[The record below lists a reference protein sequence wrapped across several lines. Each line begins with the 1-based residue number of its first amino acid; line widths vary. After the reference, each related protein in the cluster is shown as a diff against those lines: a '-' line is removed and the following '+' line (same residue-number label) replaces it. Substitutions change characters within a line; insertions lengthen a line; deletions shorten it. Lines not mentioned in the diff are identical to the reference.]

1 MFEFEMRKYI
11 VTVVVILSSVVIGC
25 KKEVKNDVVEKENT
39 LFYTFNFPETV
50 YTNKTYLGEISFTN
64 TILDEI
70 AELRVD
76 TANFRFLIYKP
87 FEPFTYGAEFKPIYK
102 DSILLEDKEIDFELK
117 FAKPGIYSI
126 GGLAR
131 DAMRINYYTDGIRDS
146 ARFIEH
152 EVIMFKKVVV
162 RDSI

>member
-1 MFEFEMRKYI
+1 MSKYI
-11 VTVVVILSSVVIGC
+11 VIVFTILFSITTGC
-25 KKEVKNDVVEKENT
+25 KKEIRADVVEKENT

-50 YTNKTYLGEISFTN
+50 YTNKTYLGKISFTN

-70 AELRVD
+70 AEPRVD
-76 TANFRFLIYKP
+76 TTNFRFLIFKP
-87 FEPFTYGAEFKPIYK
+87 FEPFRYGTEFEPIYK
-102 DSILLEDKEIDFELK
+102 DSILLEGKEIGFELK
-117 FAKPGIYSI
+117 FDKPGTYSI

>member
-1 MFEFEMRKYI
+1 MRKYI
-11 VTVVVILSSVVIGC
+11 VVVFVILSSAVIGC

-39 LFYTFNFPETV
+39 LFYTFKFPETV

-70 AELRVD
+70 AEPRVD
-76 TANFRFLIYKP
+76 TANFRFLIFKP
-87 FEPFTYGAEFKPIYK
+87 FEPYKYGTEFKPIYK
-102 DSILLEDKEIDFELK
+102 DLVLLEDKEINFELK
-117 FAKPGIYSI
+117 FDKPGEYHI

-131 DAMRINYYTDGIRDS
+131 DGMMIGYYSKGIRDS
-146 ARFIEH
+146 VRIIEH

>member
-1 MFEFEMRKYI
+1 MKQYRI
-11 VTVVVILSSVVIGC
+11 VLYVMLLVNIVAC
-25 KKEVKNDVVEKENT
+25 KKEVRNDVVEKENT
-39 LFYTFNFPETV
+39 LFYTFKFPETV

-70 AELRVD
+70 AEPRVD
-76 TANFRFLIYKP
+76 TANFRFLIFKP
-87 FEPFTYGAEFKPIYK
+87 FEPFTHGTEFKPIYK
-102 DSILLEDKEIDFELK
+102 DSILLEGKEIDFELK
-117 FAKPGIYSI
+117 FDKPGEYHI

-131 DAMRINYYTDGIRDS
+131 DGMMIGYYSKGIRDS
-146 ARFIEH
+146 VRIIEH

>member
-1 MFEFEMRKYI
+1 MFEFKMRKYI
-11 VTVVVILSSVVIGC
+11 VTVVVILSSAVIGC

-50 YTNKTYLGEISFTN
+50 YTNKTYLGKISFTN
-64 TILDEI
+64 IILDEI
-70 AELRVD
+70 AEPRVD

-87 FEPFTYGAEFKPIYK
+87 FEPVTYGTEFEPVYK
-102 DSILLEDKEIDFELK
+102 DSVLLEDKEIDFELK
-117 FAKPGIYSI
+117 FDKPGIYSI

-131 DAMRINYYTDGIRDS
+131 DGIMIGYYNNGIRDS
-146 ARFIEH
+146 VRIIEH

>member
-1 MFEFEMRKYI
+1 MRKYI
-11 VTVVVILSSVVIGC
+11 IVVFVILSSVIVGC
-25 KKEVKNDVVEKENT
+25 KKKVENDIIEKENT
-39 LFYTFNFPETV
+39 LFYTFDFPEIV
-50 YTNKTYLGEISFTN
+50 YTNKTYLGKISFTN
-64 TILDEI
+64 TIWDEI
-70 AELRVD
+70 AEPRVD
-76 TANFRFLIYKP
+76 TANFRFLIFKP
-87 FEPFTYGAEFKPIYK
+87 FEPFTYGEEFEPIYK
-102 DSILLEDKEIDFELK
+102 DSILLEGKEIDFELK
-117 FAKPGIYSI
+117 FDKPGTYSV

>member
-1 MFEFEMRKYI
+1 MKQYRI
-11 VTVVVILSSVVIGC
+11 VLYVMLLVNIVAC
-25 KKEVKNDVVEKENT
+25 KKEIRTDVIEKENT
-39 LFYTFNFPETV
+39 LFYTFDFPETV
-50 YTNKTYLGEISFTN
+50 YTNKTYLGKISFTN

-70 AELRVD
+70 AEPRVD
-76 TANFRFLIYKP
+76 TTNFRFLIFKP
-87 FEPFTYGAEFKPIYK
+87 FEPYKYGTEFKPIYQ
-102 DSILLEDKEIDFELK
+102 DSILLEDKEVNFELK
-117 FAKPGIYSI
+117 FDKPGTYSI